1 MCEIRHGSLR
11 KACKLCKMPGP
22 PGRCHL
28 FCIQAM
34 GTPSSHLFPSFSQ
47 FAWTSRQVSS
57 CEAAT
62 WQSTKRQIAEKNS
75 VQIAKLPGAGEEL
88 GANREVFGNDEK
100 VKKPLV
106 FAWKTKDL
114 KSKSRKNLANRAK
127 FLMRGGGFRGGPSQR
142 SWAPPT
148 DEILF
153 RPPPKAT
160 SHTCWPGHKTESQR
174 SWAPLTDEGTS
185 RKRGSSQRKG
195 LVICIFPFC
204 RSKLHA

>member
-1 MCEIRHGSLR
+1 MTEHKETNRGKKIRCKSRSCRALR
-11 KACKLCKMPGP
+11 KNL
-22 PGRCHL
+22 
-28 FCIQAM
+28 
-34 GTPSSHLFPSFSQ
+34 
-47 FAWTSRQVSS
+47 
-57 CEAAT
+57 
-62 WQSTKRQIAEKNS
+62 
-75 VQIAKLPGAGEEL
+75 VQIAKFLGTMKSQKAIGFRVKNKRFEEQIAKKL
-88 GANREVFGNDEK
+88 G
-100 VKKPLV
+100 
-106 FAWKTKDL
+106 
-114 KSKSRKNLANRAK
+114 KSRQVPDER
-127 FLMRGGGFRGGPSQR
+127 GGFRGGPSQR

-153 RPPPKAT
+153 RPPPKVT